1 MVWHDDGVY
10 MLLHVQCI
18 LLFRHNTRIQ
28 ITFTS
33 TLGFVYT
40 SRYIRH
46 SVSTHGAIWCIFLFG
61 YVILQGGAYFPS
73 KMPHTSDSMPKIHE
87 DLMST
92 LHITQQ
98 RSTLFSVHA
107 HQLTQHIYSIR
118 SDPIRFCVGRFFW
131 VNVVCSISC
140 ICVFYFTGYSFMH
153 VRFIRAYIYKRPF
166 ESMTT
171 LSIHC
176 AQWKNVTFGCVL
188 FPKCISPLAI

>member
-1 MVWHDDGVY
+1 MPANKQWKTTVRKLRILFSHWQAAVAPLCKRLMVWHDDGVY

-92 LHITQQ
+92 LHITQ
-98 RSTLFSVHA
+98 
-107 HQLTQHIYSIR
+107 
-118 SDPIRFCVGRFFW
+118 
-131 VNVVCSISC
+131 
-140 ICVFYFTGYSFMH
+140 
-153 VRFIRAYIYKRPF
+153 
-166 ESMTT
+166 
-171 LSIHC
+171 
-176 AQWKNVTFGCVL
+176 
-188 FPKCISPLAI
+188 